1 MPRCLQSL
9 YLSEKI
15 HVKGIGSEDPSKLAK
30 VYNWATPQQADYFGL
45 GMFLQAQSI
54 ETTKTSSPTARNK
67 QSARN
72 IQQDEQYLWRQK
84 DI

>member
-15 HVKGIGSEDPSKLAK
+15 CVKGIGSEDPSTLAK
-30 VYNWATPQQADYFGL
+30 VYNWATPQQTDYFGL

-72 IQQDEQYLWRQK
+72 I
-84 DI
+84 